1 MRKRLK
7 VRNHP
12 GLVRDSH
19 SKAIINTDKQQYT
32 NAVNQKILSKKTQE
46 MSDKLEQD
54 VDQLKAEMKEIKSM
68 LTGIVSY
75 LNGKQ

>member
-1 MRKRLK
+1 MRRKLK

-12 GLVRDSH
+12 SLVRDSF

-32 NAVNQKILSKKTQE
+32 NAINQKILSQKTQE
-46 MSDKLEQD
+46 MSEKIEQD
-54 VDQLKAEMKEIKSM
+54 VDQLKTEMKEIKTM

>member
-1 MRKRLK
+1 MRRRLK

-12 GLVRDSH
+12 GLIRDSF
-19 SKAIINTDKQQYT
+19 SKAIINTDKQQYQ
-32 NAVNQKILSKKTQE
+32 NAVNQKVLSQKTQE
-46 MSDKLEQD
+46 ISQQLEED
-54 VDQLKAEMKEIKSM
+54 VIQLKSEIKEIKSM